1 VTKPYGEHV
10 NCEHDPEGADGNPFA
25 AMICA
30 PMPELSTSALL
41 RQTQAALAASQA
53 DLTRVEQ
60 ERDQANELTDGIARQ
75 LRLVTRERDSLAR
88 RCGVRFEEAQA
99 LRAELATTQDELAKA
114 VELAARARAERDTRT
129 SWQVAR
135 ADYGLTC
142 GECAAPIVRGQAVEP
157 QPGTTHGTWIHVACP
172 TRS

>member
-1 VTKPYGEHV
+1 MT
-10 NCEHDPEGADGNPFA
+10 
-25 AMICA
+25 
-30 PMPELSTSALL
+30 ELPTSALL

-53 DLTRVEQ
+53 DLTR
-60 ERDQANELTDGIARQ
+60 
-75 LRLVTRERDSLAR
+75 
-88 RCGVRFEEAQA
+88 A
-99 LRAELATTQDELAKA
+99 LAELATTRDELARA
-114 VELAARARAERDTRT
+114 VELAAHARAGRDQLERRLDAAQVELHKVRMALGDQAAGDTRT

-142 GECAAPIVRGQAVEP
+142 GECGAPIVRGQAVEP